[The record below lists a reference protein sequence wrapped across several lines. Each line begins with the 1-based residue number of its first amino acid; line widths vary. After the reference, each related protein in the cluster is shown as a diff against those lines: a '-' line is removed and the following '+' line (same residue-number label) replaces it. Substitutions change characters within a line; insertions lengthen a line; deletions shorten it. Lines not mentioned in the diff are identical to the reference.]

1 VLSFGIGF
9 ENSFSPILKIKPYVA
24 GEMQANFISGQG
36 DVLDSNTSANRH
48 INIKSTF
55 RIGYMIYSGLEFML
69 SNKFGLNIGLKVTN
83 ANQILKKSKPDSDP
97 NNISLRDKKI
107 EGDNLLEF
115 AGFKNFT
122 YTSFFAGVNFYF
134 GVKDVLYKF

>member
-1 VLSFGIGF
+1 
-9 ENSFSPILKIKPYVA
+9 
-24 GEMQANFISGQG
+24 
-36 DVLDSNTSANRH
+36 
-48 INIKSTF
+48 
-55 RIGYMIYSGLEFML
+55 MIYSGLEFML

-83 ANQILKKSKPDSDP
+83 ANQILKKSKSDPDP

-134 GVKDVLYKF
+134 GVKDVVYKF